1 MVSTRNVGTSAHIVA
16 CARPECL
23 EEIDIGDPESRSR
36 GVTTKNRADRMYLV
50 GGGAVQGDAAGGAL
64 AEAVHGII
72 AHGVVAR
79 VEAHGVETLKI
90 RRELREAM
98 KASQHREIFFFRRM
112 RTGHDREEGRVRT
125 RHDCSLE
132 FGGR

>member
-1 MVSTRNVGTSAHIVA
+1 
-16 CARPECL
+16 
-23 EEIDIGDPESRSR
+23 
-36 GVTTKNRADRMYLV
+36 MYLV

-90 RRELREAM
+90 GGGVR
-98 KASQHREIFFFRRM
+98 KAIQRSA
-112 RTGHDREEGRVRT
+112 
-125 RHDCSLE
+125 S
-132 FGGR
+132 